1 LPGVKE
7 QMTREP
13 YPLAKLDM
21 GESMNFEE
29 GIDEFLSSCSVEIMS
44 LTRLLKCR
52 YQISMSLNKMRKEY
66 YDTPKNEIYQ
76 AVFENTVYGF
86 LGSIIV
92 VFISQQID
100 IAVLIGYISYY
111 FFLGRVVNRPKYV
124 TSLGKFIVFPIPTAM
139 GAFIG
144 YKFAGLITTML

>member
-1 LPGVKE
+1 
-7 QMTREP
+7 
-13 YPLAKLDM
+13 
-21 GESMNFEE
+21 
-29 GIDEFLSSCSVEIMS
+29 MS
-44 LTRLLKCR
+44 LK
-52 YQISMSLNKMRKEY
+52 KMRKEY

-92 VFISQQID
+92 VFIAQQID